1 METITE
7 QEFIN
12 NATKLL
18 TKDFNIPKED
28 AEAIAKLVVILEKN
42 NL

>member
-1 METITE
+1 METMTE

-12 NATKLL
+12 NATELL
-18 TKDFNIPKED
+18 TEDFSMPKED
-28 AEAIAKLVVILEKN
+28 AEAIAKLTVILEKN

>member
-1 METITE
+1 MEQMTE
-7 QEFIN
+7 KEFVN

-18 TKDFNIPKED
+18 TKDFSISKEE
-28 AEAIAKLVVILEKN
+28 AEAIAKLTVILEKN

>member
-1 METITE
+1 MEQMTE
-7 QEFIN
+7 KEFIN

-28 AEAIAKLVVILEKN
+28 AEAMAKLTVILEKN